1 MKIKLPHKG
10 GRLSVP
16 AVKVRKNE
24 IPLFHPKADLALG
37 FWVDLDTLLL
47 MPIKKGIEVHYVGL
61 KMLQLPINFHST
73 TWWEVSYAL
82 MLTVAKLSEVLFQI
96 WELYLWV
103 LGKLFFPLPLTF
115 LVSGTY
121 LGSTYF
127 CFNWSVCLQS
137 RENVEATGRGRKKQ
151 IKRAHLWHYPEKEI
165 MGRKE
170 RERGKEKKKSSI
182 SKFYN

>member
-61 KMLQLPINFHST
+61 KMLRLPINFHCVLNNMVRSILCIAAHSGQIIRSAISDLGAVLVST
-73 TWWEVSYAL
+73 WE
-82 MLTVAKLSEVLFQI
+82 
-96 WELYLWV
+96 
-103 LGKLFFPLPLTF
+103 TF
-115 LVSGTY
+115 LPSSPDFSGEWN
-121 LGSTYF
+121 LPR
-127 CFNWSVCLQS
+127 V
-137 RENVEATGRGRKKQ
+137 
-151 IKRAHLWHYPEKEI
+151 HL
-165 MGRKE
+165 
-170 RERGKEKKKSSI
+170 
-182 SKFYN
+182 FLL